1 MAIIPVK
8 WTPNISSK
16 FTTMAFNMH
25 QSGKVEDDFS
35 FNKKKTSGILRLTN
49 NFVLFRKNKC
59 RIFGMVSISYNTRYV

>member
-1 MAIIPVK
+1 MYKYLNFSQNYRYGLMAIIPVK

-49 NFVLFRKNKC
+49 NFVLFRKK
-59 RIFGMVSISYNTRYV
+59 

>member
-49 NFVLFRKNKC
+49 NFVLFRKK
-59 RIFGMVSISYNTRYV
+59 